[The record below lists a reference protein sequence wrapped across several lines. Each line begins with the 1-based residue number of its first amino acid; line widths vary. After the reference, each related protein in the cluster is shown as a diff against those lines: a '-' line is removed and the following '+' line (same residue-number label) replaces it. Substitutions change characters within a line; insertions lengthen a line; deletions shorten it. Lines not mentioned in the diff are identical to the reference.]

1 MAVITEEVGVGA
13 SYVIIVL
20 WIGFALMPPVVCLR
34 NPARHPWPLQDC
46 KAMRCRPRLHARRQL
61 AATLETVR
69 GYSRLLLR
77 TAAGLMV
84 LCTLSASRTTGGEE
98 NHTYVVGKI
107 TIEQRQVFD
116 ESDSTFLRKLGDYV
130 QPVGDLALTART
142 VANDVHVMTRE
153 EVIRRELLFKEGDPY
168 DQRLV
173 DESARHLR
181 KMGIIGDIS
190 ITSDTLWDNS
200 VDVLVKAHDRW
211 TLNPSMSVQA
221 GGGVRGFGVGLR
233 EENLFGMGQ
242 KVEVGYNRLSD
253 RANPN
258 GGQISFTEPRLFGS
272 WWSTSAQWRDADEL
286 KQTSLDI
293 QRPFFADAAEWSARG
308 FASIGRVRI
317 RQYQNGDV
325 ARDDYLNQEN
335 ELVWLGSS
343 SGSDAK
349 LQLAAAYYRMRA
361 SSDSM
366 ELRPFDNVDLVIGSV
381 SILEREYYKGSY
393 IENFG
398 RVEDVPI
405 GYQVGLA
412 AGRNLHFSSLGSVDY
427 FARVFGQ
434 GSARFGGGLSGNYK
448 ASATSY
454 FIGNTPNEMT
464 ISATA
469 LHFWRLAPDQTLLGR
484 VTTTIGSHWAPS
496 SQLTLGSFSGLRGYR
511 SNEFAGQR
519 LLLVNLEHRM
529 FSMMNLWFFKL
540 GAALFFDSGVVWNQ
554 GEGFGGQR
562 FHSALGV
569 GIQIES
575 GKSLG
580 NGIFRLDVAYN
591 MDQKRIALVLSSDHV
606 FRAFSGMEFIPPVPG
621 AEQDQR
627 SR

>member
-1 MAVITEEVGVGA
+1 MTTT
-13 SYVIIVL
+13 
-20 WIGFALMPPVVCLR
+20 
-34 NPARHPWPLQDC
+34 
-46 KAMRCRPRLHARRQL
+46 L
-61 AATLETVR
+61 ATVR
-69 GYSRLLLR
+69 EHTQLLLR
-77 TAAGLMV
+77 TAAGMIALYA
-84 LCTLSASRTTGGEE
+84 LSGSRTIGGEE
-98 NHTYVVGKI
+98 SHTYVVGKV

-116 ESDSTFLRKLGDYV
+116 ESDSTFLQKIGDYV
-130 QPVGDLALTART
+130 QPVGDLAQTARKL
-142 VANDVHVMTRE
+142 ANDVHVMTRE

-181 KMGIIGDIS
+181 KLGIIGDIS
-190 ITSDTLWDNS
+190 ITSDTL
-200 VDVLVKAHDRW
+200 VDDTIDILVKAHDRW

-221 GGGVRGFGVGLR
+221 GGGVTGFGVGIR

-242 KVEVGYNRLSD
+242 KAEVGYNRLSD

-272 WWSTSAQWRDADEL
+272 WWSTSAQWRNADEL

-293 QRPFFADAAEWSARG
+293 QHPFYADAAEWSARG
-308 FASIGRVRI
+308 YGSIGRVRI

-343 SGSDAK
+343 SGSGAK
-349 LQLAAAYYRMRA
+349 LQLAAGYYRMRA

-398 RVEDVPI
+398 RVEDVLV
-405 GYQVGLA
+405 GYQVGLTL
-412 AGRNLHFSSLGSVDY
+412 GRNLHFSSLGSVDY
-427 FARVFGQ
+427 FARAFGQ

-448 ASATSY
+448 ASITSY
-454 FIGNTPNEMT
+454 FIGDTPNEMT

-469 LHFWRLAPDQTLLGR
+469 LHHWRLMPNQTLLGR

-529 FSMMNLWFFKL
+529 FSMLSLWFFKL
-540 GAALFFDSGVVWNQ
+540 GASFFFDSGVVWNQ
-554 GEGFGGQR
+554 GEGFGGQP

-569 GIQIES
+569 GLQIES

-580 NGIFRLDVAYN
+580 NGIFRLDRKSV
-591 MDQKRIALVLSSDHV
+591 V
-606 FRAFSGMEFIPPVPG
+606 
-621 AEQDQR
+621 
-627 SR
+627 